1 MGEGHLRRDGLRY
14 DCSDDLSALPE
25 GIYYASAAAET
36 DGRTAYAP
44 IAQVESEIM
53 PLQSPYNRMQAV
65 SGLRWDGGTAHWT
78 RAPTSRPIKSTASTS
93 TPWRAAAMT

>member
-1 MGEGHLRRDGLRY
+1 MTDCSY

-65 SGLRWDGGTAHWT
+65 SGLRWAGGTAHWDA
-78 RAPTSRPIKSTASTS
+78 RADFTANQVYRIDLYTVE
-93 TPWRAAAMT
+93 RCV